1 MTDSGIVDCS
11 GAVSSILVGYRRVL
25 VEYQQRV
32 TGDPDAL
39 TVAAQHRT
47 SQASDVSG
55 QSKDLVAAATKLHT
69 DWDGDAYTAYATAS
83 GKIGTELGTVGTQ
96 LDAQAMLLTGAAT
109 ALRTAKATVDGVLAW
124 FDQNANRLTAQARMS
139 ASGSVTAFYGAA
151 RDLGEQAVA
160 QAKAAADQLNSV
172 LGQLAPKEP
181 ETEIGRL
188 EHELG
193 KYGSGALHW
202 LNGEPLDGRSRPR
215 GVPSWFGN
223 SGWKKITEDGLEG
236 TRAPKKADTPFGR
249 PESETTAGKLANNTD
264 ITYYKDKHDQDG
276 LDPERDFK
284 VSSIGEQGKIA
295 GHAQLAAFDETA
307 QTKVEYGVAEAH
319 AKVSG
324 FVGGEVSGS
333 LTGGVNG
340 VGAHV
345 DAFVGGKVEGEVAGD
360 VAGVG
365 VGANGTLQYG
375 VGAQLDGQ
383 AVYDAGHIKVNF
395 KAGAALGL
403 GFGVG
408 AKVDLDLPKMY
419 HSAEQYGGAVV
430 DGVSGAAHDA
440 ANALGQAWSNA
451 SSYAGAW

>member
-11 GAVSSILVGYRRVL
+11 GAVSSILAGYRRVL
-25 VEYQQRV
+25 VEYQQMV

-39 TVAAQHRT
+39 TAAAQRR
-47 SQASDVSG
+47 SG
-55 QSKDLVAAATKLHT
+55 QATAVTGQSHDLVDAATKLHT
-69 DWDGDAYTAYATAS
+69 DWDGDAYSAYATAS
-83 GKIGTELGTVGTQ
+83 GKVGTELGTIGTK

-109 ALRTAKATVDGVLAW
+109 ALRTAKATVDAVLAK
-124 FDQNANRLTAQARMS
+124 FDQYAASLTSQSRMS
-139 ASGSVTAFYGAA
+139 ASGSVNAFFAAAKQAGETAVS
-151 RDLGEQAVA
+151 E
-160 QAKAAADQLNSV
+160 AKSAADQLNSV

-188 EHELG
+188 EHDLG

-202 LNGEPLDGRSRPR
+202 LNGEPLDGRSRPK
-215 GVPSWFGN
+215 GSPSWFGN
-223 SGWKKITEDGLEG
+223 SGWNKITEDGLEG
-236 TRAPKKADTPFGR
+236 TRAPKKADTPFGQ
-249 PESETTAGKLANNTD
+249 PEPEGIAGKTE
-264 ITYYKDKHDQDG
+264 ITYYKDQVNQDG

-284 VSSIGEQGKIA
+284 VTSQGGQGKIT

-307 QTKVEYGVAEAH
+307 QAQVQYGVADAH

-324 FVGGEVSGS
+324 FVGGEVTGS

-375 VGAQLDGQ
+375 LGAQLDGQ

-395 KAGAALGL
+395 KAGAAVGV

-408 AKVDLDLPKMY
+408 AKIDLDLPKMY
-419 HSAEQYGGAVV
+419 HSAEEYGGAVV
-430 DGVSGAAHDA
+430 DGVSGAAHEA
-440 ANALGQAWSNA
+440 ANALGSAWSGASAYA
-451 SSYAGAW
+451 SSW